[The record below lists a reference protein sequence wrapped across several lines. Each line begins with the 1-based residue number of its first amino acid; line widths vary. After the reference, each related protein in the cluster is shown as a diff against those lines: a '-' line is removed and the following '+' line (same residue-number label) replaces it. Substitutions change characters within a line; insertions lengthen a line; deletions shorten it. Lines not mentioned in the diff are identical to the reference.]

1 MATPAIGT
9 AALTSGSG
17 LQESELGIEH
27 HVAPV
32 RRVRQ
37 PMEGTDMIAETT
49 TTGQVIL
56 VGGGPG
62 DPDLLTVGGLRA
74 LQAADV
80 VLYDHLAP
88 LACLTETKPAAI
100 LLDVG
105 KIPRG
110 CQTAQADINTL
121 LIEHASSGAT
131 VVRFKGGDP
140 FVLGRGS
147 EEWLACAGA
156 GIPVRVIPGVSSAI
170 AGPELAGIP
179 LTHRGITQNFSVVSG
194 HVGPDHPASTVN
206 WDALARSSGTI
217 VILMGVAHLADIC
230 TGLIDRGLDPD
241 TPAAIVAK
249 AASLDQKVLR
259 GTVVTLPDLASAAE
273 VEPPALIVIGEVVAL
288 NLNPEP
294 EVQQP
299 RLATL
304 ATANA

>member
-1 MATPAIGT
+1 MNTG
-9 AALTSGSG
+9 
-17 LQESELGIEH
+17 
-27 HVAPV
+27 
-32 RRVRQ
+32 
-37 PMEGTDMIAETT
+37 

-62 DPDLLTVGGLRA
+62 DPDLLTIGGLRA
-74 LQAADV
+74 LREADV

-88 LACLTETKPAAI
+88 LACLDETRDGAI
-100 LLDVG
+100 LIDVG

-110 CQTAQADINTL
+110 CQTAQTDINAL
-121 LIEHASSGAT
+121 LIDHARSGKT

-147 EEWLACAGA
+147 EEWLACAEA

-206 WDALARSSGTI
+206 WDALAQTSGTI
-217 VILMGVAHLADIC
+217 VILMGVAHLAEIC
-230 TGLIDRGLDPD
+230 TGLIHRGLDGD

-249 AASLDQKVLR
+249 AALPDQQVVR
-259 GTVVTLPDLASAAE
+259 GTVATLPALAEAFGI
-273 VEPPALIVIGEVVAL
+273 EPPALTVIGAVVAL
-288 NLNPEP
+288 GLVP
-294 EVQQP
+294 VG
-299 RLATL
+299 
-304 ATANA
+304 